1 MSDSGRLI
9 YASCPSRLISTLTY
23 LSNACDCS
31 NIHTIWLRIGGDT
44 RGEKLR
50 GNGDI
55 SQEWLLISGRTKRQW
70 KALFIMVLL
79 TPSSSDFACSFWRS
93 MLSCNLL
100 LLPFSVS
107 DSGRLV
113 YVCCPSR
120 LIRTSTYSLNACD
133 RSNIHAIWPRIGG
146 DTRGAKSR
154 GNRTISQEGLIICNG
169 KPYLLAF

>member
-1 MSDSGRLI
+1 MLAIALIFIQFGRELVEI
-9 YASCPSRLISTLTY
+9 QGVQSWGGMVTY
-23 LSNACDCS
+23 W
-31 NIHTIWLRIGGDT
+31 T
-44 RGEKLR
+44 
-50 GNGDI
+50 I
-55 SQEWLLISGRTKRQW
+55 SQERLLISGRTKRRW
-70 KALFIMVLL
+70 KALFIRFLL
-79 TPSSSDFACSFWRS
+79 TPSSSDSACSFWRS

-113 YVCCPSR
+113 YACCPSR

-154 GNRTISQEGLIICNG
+154 GNRTISQEGLIILG
-169 KPYLLAF
+169 RTKWWR